1 MSGEE
6 ARVLLEACPAD
17 VRPLALGL
25 YEKLAVAFPEAVVTT
40 DAENI
45 GFGTD
50 AGYRGLI
57 FTITPR
63 RSYVTLGIA
72 RAADLPDPAGLLEG
86 SGKVHRHVKLHTPA
100 DLDSPELTDL
110 INAALERAGV

>member
-6 ARVLLEACPAD
+6 ARVLLEACPAE

-25 YEKLAVAFPEAVVTT
+25 YEKLAMAFSEAVVTT

-86 SGKVHRHVKLHTPA
+86 SGKVHRHVKLRSA
-100 DLDSPELTDL
+100 AEVDRPELRAL
-110 INAALERAGV
+110 MEAAIAAKS